1 MNYGLTFS
9 ARSLCSGDSQW
20 HLIVASTETTLWNFL
35 WIDHRH
41 PLIIDLAGS
50 SPGLDACAKAQRS
63 ALNDGEQVQLL
74 AQHRRAW

>member
-9 ARSLCSGDSQW
+9 ARSFYLATAMA
-20 HLIVASTETTLWNFL
+20 LIVASWTTLELSFGLTIGILLLLTW
-35 WIDHRH
+35 
-41 PLIIDLAGS
+41 LA
-50 SPGLDACAKAQRS
+50 LRRAFDACAKAQRS